1 MKDAAAKKVEGMD
14 ALTAEQVAAYL
25 DANPD
30 FFKDRGA
37 LLDRLALPHEVPG
50 ATSLVTRQLG
60 VLRERNQALR
70 ARLGDVLESA
80 ESNHALFEATLK
92 ATQALL
98 ALSRSVRGAEA
109 LAILGAHF
117 AADAIALKVVVAEG
131 QPAPVAALPP
141 LQAEVLEATLG
152 ALLQAGPVC
161 GALRPEEQTLLFDEP
176 AYPSAIFARFPLSQG
191 ALVLAFG
198 SRDGAHFT
206 AAMGTLFF
214 EFLGQ
219 TLAALLDPA
228 PSRGGRG

>member
-1 MKDAAAKKVEGMD
+1 MTEAAV
-14 ALTAEQVAAYL
+14 VAFL
-25 DANPD
+25 EANPD
-30 FFKDRGA
+30 FFQRQPA
-37 LLDRLALPHEVPG
+37 LLNKLELPHEVPG

-60 VLRERNQALR
+60 ALRERNQALR

-109 LAILGAHF
+109 LAIIRTHF
-117 AADAIALKVVVAEG
+117 AADAITLKVVVPEG
-131 QPAPVAALPP
+131 AGSPVPALPGVDAP
-141 LQAEVLEATLG
+141 ALESTLG
-152 ALLQAGPVC
+152 PLLQEGPAC
-161 GALRPEEQTLLFDEP
+161 GALRPEEQILLFDE
-176 AYPSAIFARFPLSQG
+176 ARYPSAIFARFPLGQG
-191 ALVLAFG
+191 ALLLAFG
-198 SRDGAHFT
+198 SRDGGHFT

-228 PSRGGRG
+228 PSGGRER

>member
-1 MKDAAAKKVEGMD
+1 MTEAAV
-14 ALTAEQVAAYL
+14 VAFL
-25 DANPD
+25 EANPD
-30 FFKDRGA
+30 FFQKQPE
-37 LLDRLALPHEVPG
+37 LLNKLMLPHDVPG

-109 LAILGAHF
+109 LAILQSHF
-117 AADAIALKVVVAEG
+117 AADAIALKTVVSEGAES
-131 QPAPVAALPP
+131 PVPALPAVSASALENILGP
-141 LQAEVLEATLG
+141 LLSEEPA
-152 ALLQAGPVC
+152 C
-161 GALRPEEQTLLFDEP
+161 GALRPEEQTLLFDE
-176 AYPSAIFARFPLSQG
+176 ARYPSAIFSRFPLGQG
-191 ALVLAFG
+191 ALLLAFG
-198 SRDGAHFT
+198 SRDGGHFT

-228 PSRGGRG
+228 PAGSPER